1 MHKNG
6 FGLPRFDIQ
15 APAVLKKGNRDVI
28 RISAS
33 RSLLSVRLA
42 PSKNAS
48 TAYRAF
54 ARAYTVNAWAFS
66 FYAELTFL
74 ASRV

>member
-48 TAYRAF
+48 TITPAYRAF

-66 FYAELTFL
+66 FYAE
-74 ASRV
+74 